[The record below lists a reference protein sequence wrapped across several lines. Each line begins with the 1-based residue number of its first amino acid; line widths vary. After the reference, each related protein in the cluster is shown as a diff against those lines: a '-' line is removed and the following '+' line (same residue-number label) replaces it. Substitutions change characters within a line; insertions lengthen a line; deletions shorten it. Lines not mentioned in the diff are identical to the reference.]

1 MKSRFTTFALAFIIF
16 LAIIFGAFWIRLSAN
31 EAPVSISTAQNDRG
45 LQGGSRD
52 ETDVASLPTL
62 DPTVTPANTFTPFP
76 TITNTPPPGASLTP
90 TAVPTARP
98 ENTPTSAPTPVI
110 ETFDEF
116 DAEQLEADGIPTP
129 VALIEMPKGVTN
141 ILLIGSDSP
150 NNEDPETSIR
160 TDSLLIASINRDQGT
175 ASLLSIPRDL
185 YVFVPGW
192 ANTRINTA
200 YAHGNQ
206 IEYEGGG
213 IQLLK
218 DTVLYNF
225 GIPIHY
231 YAQIDFSGFEGIVD
245 SLGGVE
251 VVNSCQLT
259 DWILK
264 QPGLDIDEEDNWEM
278 FTLEPGVHQMD
289 GFTALW
295 YARSRRTTSDFD
307 RGRRQQQLI
316 DAIFEKGTDL
326 NLIAQAPAVWN
337 SFQETVTTDMDLG
350 KALQLAAVASSVQEN
365 GIQHLSLTRGEI
377 EGYAIPD
384 SGASVSRLVPD
395 EARKTFSRLYDVSE
409 LNQSAR
415 SPITIEIVNGSTNPE
430 LTQIVADTLEWFG
443 IIPIVSDE
451 KVEATEPIQIEYYGE
466 NFKGSYSNLVSWIFG
481 VRLGEIE
488 LISGKLAP
496 YKYRVVLG
504 DDYSACRNA
513 LYAPRE

>member
-1 MKSRFTTFALAFIIF
+1 MKSRFFTFILALVIF
-16 LAIIFGAFWIRLSAN
+16 VAIIFGAFWLRLSAN
-31 EAPVSISTAQNDRG
+31 EATVSLSEIPLDRG
-45 LQGGSRD
+45 LQGGSRTG
-52 ETDVASLPTL
+52 EEVAQLPTL
-62 DPTVTPANTFTPFP
+62 DPTETPVNTFTPIP

-90 TAVPTARP
+90 TASPTPRP

-110 ETFDEF
+110 ETFDEL
-116 DAEQLEADGIPTP
+116 DPEQLESEGIPTP
-129 VALIEMPKGVTN
+129 VPLIEMPDGVTN
-141 ILLIGSDSP
+141 ILLVGSDSP

-160 TDSLLIASINRDQGT
+160 TDSLLIASINREEGT

-185 YVFVPGW
+185 YVYVPGW
-192 ANTRINTA
+192 ASTRINTA

-213 IQLLK
+213 IKLLK

-264 QPGLDIDEEDNWEM
+264 EPGLDIDEEDNWEM

-316 DAIFEKGTDL
+316 DAIFDKGTDL

-337 SFQETVTTDMDLG
+337 SFQETVKTDMDLG
-350 KALQLAAVASSVQEN
+350 KALQLAAVANSVQEN

-377 EGYAIPD
+377 EGYTIPE

-395 EARKTFSRLYDVSE
+395 EARKTISRLYDVSE
-409 LNQSAR
+409 LNQTAR
-415 SPITIEIVNGSTNPE
+415 SPISVEIVNGSSNPD
-430 LTQIVADTLEWFG
+430 LTAIVADTLEWFG
-443 IIPIVSDE
+443 LVPIISEE
-451 KVEATEPIQIEYYGE
+451 KVEAEEAIQIEYYGE

-513 LYAPRE
+513 LYAPRG